1 MRTLKF
7 IVNNQII
14 TKDPNCNFD
23 GLVPGTSDYVQAE
36 FQFSSEWNGYAK
48 VVSFESILGKEYEPQ
63 ILQDGKTCMIPEEAL
78 ARRSFKMRVAGKKE
92 KSKLITNKIIIEQN
106 GGRA

>member
-7 IVNNQII
+7 IVSNQSL

-23 GLVPGTSDYVQAE
+23 GLVPGTSDYIQAE
-36 FQFSSEWNGYAK
+36 FSFSSEWNGFIK
-48 VVSFESILGKEYEPQ
+48 VVSFESLLGREYEPQ
-63 ILQDGKTCMIPEEAL
+63 ILQDGKTCMIPAEAL
-78 ARRSFKMRVAGKKE
+78 KRRSFKMKIVGKKGI
-92 KSKLITNKIIIEQN
+92 SKITTNKITIEQN